1 MTAVDITMLIL
12 QIIIVF
18 LALLSVTYTIGV
30 VIRVEKKLDV
40 SYKEVLTAII
50 AFAIAE
56 TLAIFKLE
64 NQWWLDFVVLVFRLL
79 FVIFFLSGIL
89 EMRKLVRKL
98 DGEIKEKKN
107 DPINDPI
114 EKNTGK

>member
-64 NQWWLDFVVLVFRLL
+64 NQWWLDLVFRLL